1 MRLSESVVYTTTA
14 MSSIVL
20 CCVLFL
26 SGSAA
31 VPTPSLIDD
40 QPMAADPDPI
50 DAETPEPDDTATMA
64 ANPTTLGEALGVGD
78 GTFDPTADGFHLFD
92 PCTEITTE
100 QWEKLGWK
108 PLPEQQARSDAD
120 RKFCTFIP
128 ATDRPEWVTGFA
140 ESDVLDQQQLDQQ
153 GLLVADV
160 KVTAPDGFYLYK
172 LSKEENEFFCS
183 AAVTTS
189 RGRVSFTF
197 GANPDIP
204 TDKKR
209 TCQVAAD
216 MLRDILELPPATT
229 Q

>member
-31 VPTPSLIDD
+31 VPPSLIDE
-40 QPMAADPDPI
+40 QPTAASPDPI
-50 DAETPEPDDTATMA
+50 DAETPAPDDTTTMA

-78 GTFDPTADGFHLFD
+78 GTFDPATDGFHLFD
-92 PCTEITTE
+92 PCAEITTE

-108 PLPEQQARSDAD
+108 LLPGQQVRSDAD

-140 ESDVLDQQQLDQQ
+140 ESDVLDQRQLDQQ
-153 GLLVADV
+153 GLLITDV

-172 LSKEENEFFCS
+172 FSKDENEFFCS
-183 AAVTTS
+183 AAVATS

-204 TDKKR
+204 TEKKR

-216 MLRDILELPPATT
+216 MLRDILELPPAAT